1 GETALARVVDG
12 LGYHLLPGR
21 VLVQRLVV
29 ADLDEEMALGVD
41 DAQMRGHRLA
51 AEGQRAKGE
60 SAALR
65 RVSRDLRI
73 EAHQLGAQ
81 GDGGSVLALPSPR
94 LDLEEVRESR
104 VERLRILAVHL
115 RVLDLALR
123 SEEHTSELQSRFDL
137 VCRLLLE

>member
-1 GETALARVVDG
+1 MCGHVVCMAG
-12 LGYHLLPGR
+12 TVRWGGGAFSPLPSATR
-21 VLVQRLVV
+21 SRRVV
-29 ADLDEEMALGVD
+29 ADLDEEMAFGVD

-115 RVLDLALR
+115 RVLDLALLG
-123 SEEHTSELQSRFDL
+123 E
-137 VCRLLLE
+137 